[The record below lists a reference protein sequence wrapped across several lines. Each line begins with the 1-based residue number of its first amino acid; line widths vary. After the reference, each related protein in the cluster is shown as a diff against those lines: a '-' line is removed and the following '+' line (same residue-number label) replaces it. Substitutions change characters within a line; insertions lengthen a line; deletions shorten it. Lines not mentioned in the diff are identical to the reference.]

1 MVSKKTSEPLLQI
14 IVQRL
19 LAAGQS
25 QKIILFGSQARGQAG
40 RDSDY
45 DLLVKENSSQPRY
58 RRAVPYRRA
67 LRELRTSKDIVV
79 WTPREIAEWE
89 NVSNAFITTALRE
102 GTVLFH
108 RVPSGWTNGWC
119 SRLVVALSQHV
130 PSLQFPVAG

>member
-1 MVSKKTSEPLLQI
+1 MVSKKTSEPLLQT

-19 LAAGQS
+19 LAAGHP

-45 DLLVKENSSQPRY
+45 DFLVIENSSQPRY

-67 LRELRTSKDIVV
+67 LKDLGTSKDIIV
-79 WTPREIAEWE
+79 WTPCEIAEWE

-102 GTVLFH
+102 GTVLYE
-108 RVPSGWTNGWC
+108 R
-119 SRLVVALSQHV
+119 
-130 PSLQFPVAG
+130 